1 MVTLLKS
8 ILTRIMIYM
17 LHVVFTPEM
26 TLGRVLIFI
35 ITEPKRTGFKN
46 SGKKCAKYFTEKKI
60 KKLNK

>member
-26 TLGRVLIFI
+26 TLGRVLLLPNQKGPALNIP
-35 ITEPKRTGFKN
+35 EKN
-46 SGKKCAKYFTEKKI
+46 ALNILQKKKI
-60 KKLNK
+60 KKLIK

>member
-26 TLGRVLIFI
+26 TLGRVLLLPNQKGPALKIP
-35 ITEPKRTGFKN
+35 EKN
-46 SGKKCAKYFTEKKI
+46 ALNILQKKKFE
-60 KKLNK
+60 KLNK

>member
-26 TLGRVLIFI
+26 TLGRGLFLPNQKGPALKIP
-35 ITEPKRTGFKN
+35 E
-46 SGKKCAKYFTEKKI
+46 KKCAKYFTEKKI
-60 KKLNK
+60 KKLIK